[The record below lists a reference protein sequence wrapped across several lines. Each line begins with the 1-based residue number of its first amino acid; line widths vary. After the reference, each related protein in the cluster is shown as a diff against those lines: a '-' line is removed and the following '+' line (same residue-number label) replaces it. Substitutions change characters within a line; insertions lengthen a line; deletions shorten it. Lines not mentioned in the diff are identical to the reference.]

1 MSYPKNNNNNTHSST
16 WTLAV
21 LLSLGLFVGA
31 VLGAEIPGY
40 GMDLSLA
47 LVVLGGFGMLI
58 SGIHREQIHK
68 KDAVAE
74 SIQLESDF

>member
-1 MSYPKNNNNNTHSST
+1 MSYPENNTRNAHSS

-21 LLSLGLFVGA
+21 LISLGLFVGA

-40 GMDLSLA
+40 GIYLSLS
-47 LVVLGGFGMLI
+47 LVVLGGFVMLT
-58 SGIHREQIHK
+58 SRMHKEQTIR

-74 SIQLESDF
+74 ALQLESDF